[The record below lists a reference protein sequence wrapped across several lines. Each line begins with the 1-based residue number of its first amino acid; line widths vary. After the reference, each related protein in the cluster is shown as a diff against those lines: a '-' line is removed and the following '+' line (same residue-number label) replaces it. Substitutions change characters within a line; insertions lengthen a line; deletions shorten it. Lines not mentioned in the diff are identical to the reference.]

1 MTNFKP
7 PKPPLFSGAREVST
21 VQDWLRKVRLYLEKC
36 GVGQA
41 QLVQRAEFFL
51 AGDEGVWYKQ
61 YTQGGTD
68 TVEWTVFED
77 ALKDKFYPVNYKI
90 DIVRRFLR
98 AAQKNIGSGE
108 YNQRFARF
116 VPELDPPYTNT
127 AILVDVYTNGLKPMI
142 RKDVQMREP
151 RTLNDAMRW
160 AATADSADQRRSSVL
175 TEHGR

>member
-61 YTQGGTD
+61 YIQGRTD

-90 DIVRRFLR
+90 DIVRKFLR
-98 AAQKNIGSGE
+98 AAQKTSVRENITNAS
-108 YNQRFARF
+108 
-116 VPELDPPYTNT
+116 LDLY
-127 AILVDVYTNGLKPMI
+127 
-142 RKDVQMREP
+142 RSW
-151 RTLNDAMRW
+151 TLPIP
-160 AATADSADQRRSSVL
+160 TQQS
-175 TEHGR
+175 

>member
-98 AAQKNIGSGE
+98 AAQKTSVRENITNAS
-108 YNQRFARF
+108 
-116 VPELDPPYTNT
+116 LDLY
-127 AILVDVYTNGLKPMI
+127 
-142 RKDVQMREP
+142 RSW
-151 RTLNDAMRW
+151 TLPIP
-160 AATADSADQRRSSVL
+160 TQQS
-175 TEHGR
+175 